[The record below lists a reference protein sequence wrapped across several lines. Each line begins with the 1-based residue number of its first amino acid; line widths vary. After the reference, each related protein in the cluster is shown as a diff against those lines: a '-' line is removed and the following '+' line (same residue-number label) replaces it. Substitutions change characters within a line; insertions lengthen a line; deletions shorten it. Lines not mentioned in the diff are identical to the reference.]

1 VIIGEAAGLTTSLLW
16 TFGSIF
22 FAAAVKKIG
31 AFNVNTIRILFG
43 SILLGIVHLISMGT
57 IIPDANPRQVF
68 FMSLSAVIGL
78 VIGDVAY
85 FSTLDNLGPRRAVLM
100 LSTAPI
106 FSVIAG
112 YIIINEKLSGLGLLG
127 IAVTMTG
134 VALVLLEQENK
145 TRETPLTA
153 KEKRVGVATG
163 LIASMS
169 QGLGLVISKI
179 GMVRSSGPDG
189 KELSPLSATLIRMIT
204 ATVVIWLIAILMK
217 KTGNVVS
224 SIKKKGVA
232 KSILGGTICGPFL
245 GIWFSMIAVAHTK
258 AGIAATLM
266 SLMPVMVI
274 PILYIIYRQ
283 KTSMRSI
290 IGALI
295 TVIGV
300 AILFI
305 R

>member
-1 VIIGEAAGLTTSLLW
+1 MLGEAAGLTTSLLW
-16 TFGSIF
+16 TLGSIF
-22 FAAAVKKIG
+22 FAVAVKKIG
-31 AFNVNTIRILFG
+31 AFNVNTLRILFG
-43 SILLGIVHLISMGT
+43 SVLLGIVHFISFGT
-57 IIPDANPRQVF
+57 IIPVANPKQFF

-85 FSTLDNLGPRRAVLM
+85 FTTLDNLGPRRAVLM

-106 FSVIAG
+106 FSVISG
-112 YIIINEKLSGLGLLG
+112 YIIIDEKLSFSGLLG

-134 VALVLLEQENK
+134 VALVLLEQEHR
-145 TRETPLTA
+145 TGETPLTPR
-153 KEKRVGVATG
+153 EKRVGIVTG

-189 KELSPLSATLIRMIT
+189 KELSPLSATLIRMVS
-204 ATVVIWLIAILMK
+204 ATVIIWIIAIALGRAGK
-217 KTGNVVS
+217 AVS
-224 SIKKKGVA
+224 SLHKKGVV
-232 KSILGGTICGPFL
+232 KSIFGGTICGPFL

-274 PILYIIYRQ
+274 PILYILYRQ
-283 KTSMRSI
+283 KTSLRSI
-290 IGALI
+290 GGAL
-295 TVIGV
+295 VAVAGV
-300 AILFI
+300 AILLL